1 MTQRYPLSWPAGRP
15 RTVPH
20 HRKPGSFKV
29 SGARITVTGAY
40 KRIQYELDRV
50 GGSNPLISTNMEL
63 RVDGLPRQD
72 RAPPSDPGVCL
83 YFDLGGKP
91 HALACDG
98 YQSVPQNL
106 AAIAAHLEATR
117 AISRHGVATA
127 AEMFTAFVA
136 LPQPKR
142 WWETLGLAVEPGRI
156 ITADEVRAA
165 WRRLA
170 EANHPDKPGG
180 SDAAMARINAARD
193 EGLREIGGR

>member
-1 MTQRYPLSWPAGRP
+1 MTQRYPLAWPQQKP
-15 RTVPH
+15 RTPY
-20 HRKPGSFKV
+20 
-29 SGARITVTGAY
+29 GARRPGQFKAGGRDITVDSAF
-40 KRIQYELDRV
+40 KRIEYELDRV
-50 GGSNPLISTNMEL
+50 GGRNALVSTNIEL
-63 RVDGLPRQD
+63 RLDGRPRMD
-72 RAPPSDPGVCL
+72 RAAPSDPGVCL

-98 YQSVPQNL
+98 YHSVPQNL

-142 WWETLGLAVEPGRI
+142 WWETLGLTVEPGRI

-170 EANHPDKPGG
+170 ESNHPDKPGG